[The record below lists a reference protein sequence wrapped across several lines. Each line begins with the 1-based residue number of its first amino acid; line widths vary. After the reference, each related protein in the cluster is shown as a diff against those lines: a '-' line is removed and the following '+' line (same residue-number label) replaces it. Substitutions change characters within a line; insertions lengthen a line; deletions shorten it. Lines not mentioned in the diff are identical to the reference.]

1 MTQVTRTTAWRR
13 LGDAAWALGDA
24 VATPRGAAPDR
35 AIRQA
40 ALRREHY

>member
-1 MTQVTRTTAWRR
+1 MTQTARTTAWRR
-13 LGDAAWALGDA
+13 LGDAAKALGDA

-40 ALRREHY
+40 ALRRDRY

>member
-1 MTQVTRTTAWRR
+1 MTENARTTVWRR
-13 LGDAAWALGDA
+13 VGDAARALGDA